1 MSWTSVKRYIP
12 LLSIIILASL
22 LRFVYLDRI
31 PNAIGGD
38 ELHYVMTAKS
48 VWLTGHDISGSW
60 NPWSLLWFRYPPNE
74 HQAELPYLLHLL
86 VSAHFSFSL
95 LLIKLPF
102 ALLSVGIVVIIFAV
116 ASELF
121 GVPIGVASAT
131 AAAINP
137 WLIVMGRSAYEATPA
152 MFFYLLALWMI
163 IRTKKWRILWTIV
176 PLVFAFYSY
185 IATKVILVPFV
196 AGISLLAYS
205 KHGKKYLTQYVIL
218 CAFALLLAGGF
229 YVLTKL
235 DPSGSRLGDLFLP
248 QSPAVA
254 EAVNHIRK
262 TAIASPLLSL
272 IINKY
277 TVYFQLIL
285 PKLFRIFSPS
295 YLFVQ
300 GDQFFL
306 PGRQSFFY
314 YLDAP
319 FLFIGTVWMFAKH
332 RNYAWA
338 LWLLILIGA
347 IPQLINTNT
356 GDFSIHLT
364 MLFPFVLPFIG
375 AGIVETVRSVPKRIS
390 YWLVGCFIVLYAMSL
405 ANFSV
410 IYFSQYP
417 LVGKDNFSMR
427 TLTRYLRLAKAH
439 HVPAIVYTTS
449 APDVFQK
456 YIVYS
461 DGITKQTIPQY
472 SSMLWSPPVTLD
484 GVQFVPCGEQ
494 VPLPSETATR
504 IYDAGCGKTPEGT
517 HTSITTLADGGE
529 TYKIFGDA
537 VCRTYQLKRYPD
549 HFSFNMFDIEHLSE
563 KQFCET
569 YINQR

>member
-1 MSWTSVKRYIP
+1 MRSLP
-12 LLSIIILASL
+12 LLLIIVLSAMFRLSYI
-22 LRFVYLDRI
+22 DRI
-31 PNAIGGD
+31 PNAISGD

-74 HQAELPYLLHLL
+74 HQAELPYLLHLPI
-86 VSAHFSFSL
+86 SPFPFSL
-95 LLIKLPF
+95 FLIKLPF
-102 ALLSVGIVVIIFAV
+102 ALLSVGIVVIIFAI
-116 ASELF
+116 ASQLF
-121 GVPIGVASAT
+121 GAPIGIASA
-131 AAAINP
+131 AVAAINP
-137 WLIVMGRSAYEATPA
+137 WLIVMGRNSYEATPA
-152 MFFYLLALWMI
+152 MFFYLLALWVI

-205 KHGKKYLTQYVIL
+205 KHGKRYLTQYVIL
-218 CAFALLLAGGF
+218 CAFAILLAGGF
-229 YVLTKL
+229 FVLTKT
-235 DPSGSRLGDLFLP
+235 DPSGSRLGDLFTP

-262 TAIASPLLSL
+262 TAIASPLLSF

-295 YLFVQ
+295 YLFVE

-314 YLDAP
+314 YLDAI

-332 RNYAWA
+332 KNYSWM

-347 IPQLINTNT
+347 IPQIININT

-364 MLFPFVLPFIG
+364 MLFPFFIPFIG

-390 YWLVGCFIVLYAMSL
+390 YLLLGCCIVLYAMNL
-405 ANFSV
+405 ANFSI

-417 LVGKDNFSMR
+417 LVGKDNFAMR
-427 TLTRYLRLAKAH
+427 TLTRYLRLTKAH
-439 HVPAIVYTTS
+439 QVPAIVYTTS

-461 DGITKQTIPQY
+461 DSMTKQTIPRF
-472 SSMLWSPPVTLD
+472 SSMLWSPSITFD
-484 GVQFVPCGEQ
+484 GVQFVPCGER
-494 VPLPSETATR
+494 VPQSSTATTR
-504 IYDAGCGKTPEGT
+504 IYDASCGKIQEGT
-517 HTSITTLADGGE
+517 HTSITTLVDGGE
-529 TYKIFGDA
+529 TYKIFDDA
-537 VCRTYQLKRYPD
+537 VCRTYQLKQYPD
-549 HFSFNMFDIEHLSE
+549 HFSLNNFDIERLSE

-569 YINQR
+569 YISQR